1 MAWAGAALGAV
12 GAAQQ
17 GSAASQANAYNAD
30 LAWQNAGIARQ
41 TALDQV
47 KQASRE
53 HYLRLGDMKA
63 NIGKSGGVGGSFIDV
78 LGDTAAQ
85 MKLEEQQIMYAGSV
99 KANLLAHGASLH
111 EAAAYNAQTG
121 GYLKAAG
128 ELLRGNWSS
137 PRAAGSNVTAAPAG
151 AAGGPYGEGLT

>member
-1 MAWAGAALGAV
+1 MAWAGAAIGAV
-12 GAAQQ
+12 GALQQ
-17 GSAASQANAYNAD
+17 SGAASQANAYNAD

-41 TALDQV
+41 TALDQSRQV
-47 KQASRE
+47 ARE

-63 NIGKSGGVGGSFIDV
+63 NIGKSGSVGGSYLDV

-85 MKLEEQQIMYAGSV
+85 MEYERQQIVYAGSV
-99 KANLLAHGASLH
+99 KANLLAHGASLS

-128 ELLRGNWSS
+128 ELLGGNWSR
-137 PRAAGSNVTAAPAG
+137 PRR
-151 AAGGPYGEGLT
+151 AGGQTGASEDFGLTGNE